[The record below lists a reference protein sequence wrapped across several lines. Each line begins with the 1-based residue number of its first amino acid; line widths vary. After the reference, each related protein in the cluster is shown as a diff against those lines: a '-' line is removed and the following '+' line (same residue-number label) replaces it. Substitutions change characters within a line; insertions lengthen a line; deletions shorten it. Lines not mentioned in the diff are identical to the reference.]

1 MQMEHCLPLP
11 LEIVDQIIL
20 HAQQY
25 EDTEICGLISK
36 SGNRPARYYAV
47 KNIAADPSVRFEM
60 DPKEQIAA
68 MKHMRDHGEQLLAI
82 VHSHP
87 ETPPVP
93 SAIDIAEIGYPDVY
107 TIIVSLQTKGTP
119 EMRAYRMVNGVM
131 QPVVL
136 ECK

>member
-1 MQMEHCLPLP
+1 MEHCLLLP

-107 TIIVSLQTKGTP
+107 TIIVSLQTKCAP
-119 EMRAYRMVNGVM
+119 EMRAYRMFNGVM
-131 QPVVL
+131 QTVVL